1 MVWLVV
7 AGLAVALAATADRYD
22 YHRDELYFREL
33 GRHPAWGYVDQPPL
47 TPLLGR
53 ASTAVFGDSVWALRV
68 PSLVAFVAAVIVIS
82 LIARELGGGPVA
94 QTLAALGAASSFPL
108 IAGHLLLTVSVDL
121 LVWTAV
127 LLFVIRALRR
137 DEPRWWLAAGVVV
150 GLGLYNKHLIVLLL
164 LGLAAGLL
172 IAGPRRA
179 LLSPWVWAGVAVALV
194 IGSPNLWY
202 QVSHGWPQFAM
213 AEALRE
219 DKGHEA
225 RVLFVP
231 MQLIMLGV
239 PLVPIWVAGIV
250 RLFKDRALRAIGLAY
265 PLVCVFL
272 LLLAGQPYYTMG
284 LLLALYAAGCVSV
297 EGWMRGRRGR
307 QVLVAAGLALNV
319 AVSALV
325 ALPLLPVAVLAET
338 PIPALNQTARDQIG
352 WPAYVRQVAAVHGA
366 LPAADRSVAVI
377 VTNNYGEAGALTR
390 YGGRYDLPPAYSG
403 QNGLYDL
410 ARPPDTATTVI
421 LVGLDR
427 AAARFT
433 ACETVARLDNG
444 VGIDNEEQGRPVQV
458 CRGPR
463 GSWRAMWPAFRHLD

>member
-1 MVWLVV
+1 MVWLV
-7 AGLAVALAATADRYD
+7 AAALAVALAATANRYD

-179 LLSPWVWAGVAVALV
+179 LLS
-194 IGSPNLWY
+194 
-202 QVSHGWPQFAM
+202 
-213 AEALRE
+213 
-219 DKGHEA
+219 
-225 RVLFVP
+225 
-231 MQLIMLGV
+231 
-239 PLVPIWVAGIV
+239 
-250 RLFKDRALRAIGLAY
+250 
-265 PLVCVFL
+265 
-272 LLLAGQPYYTMG
+272 
-284 LLLALYAAGCVSV
+284 
-297 EGWMRGRRGR
+297 
-307 QVLVAAGLALNV
+307 
-319 AVSALV
+319 
-325 ALPLLPVAVLAET
+325 
-338 PIPALNQTARDQIG
+338 
-352 WPAYVRQVAAVHGA
+352 
-366 LPAADRSVAVI
+366 
-377 VTNNYGEAGALTR
+377 
-390 YGGRYDLPPAYSG
+390 
-403 QNGLYDL
+403 
-410 ARPPDTATTVI
+410 
-421 LVGLDR
+421 
-427 AAARFT
+427 
-433 ACETVARLDNG
+433 
-444 VGIDNEEQGRPVQV
+444 
-458 CRGPR
+458 R
-463 GSWRAMWPAFRHLD
+463 GSGRAWPSLS